1 MSVRGEGNSDELE
14 GMKLVQSHSHY
25 GRDWDTW
32 LLIRTLY
39 RGRPGRTI
47 DGEVVP
53 VPEMED

>member
-1 MSVRGEGNSDELE
+1 VWGEGNSDELE
-14 GMKLVQSHSHY
+14 GMKVVQSHSHY

-39 RGRPGRTI
+39 SGRPGRTI